1 MYKMNM
7 YLALNNANNEVVFET
22 TSEDRK
28 VFKVFAPSNGAF
40 DGIDLYPTE
49 TRTIEDIVREL
60 KEYCFSNTLNGF
72 WDMPGDLIEDENFLD
87 NYQGEIHF
95 ICEVE

>member
-1 MYKMNM
+1 MKV
-7 YLALNNANNEVVFET
+7 YLARNNANNEVVFET

-28 VFKVFAPSNGAF
+28 VFKVFAPSSGAF

-49 TRTIEDIVREL
+49 ECTIDDIVQKL
-60 KEYCFSNTLNGF
+60 KEYCQNNTLNGF
-72 WDMPGDLIEDENFLD
+72 WDMPGDLVEGEDFLD
-87 NYQGEIHF
+87 NYEGDIHF